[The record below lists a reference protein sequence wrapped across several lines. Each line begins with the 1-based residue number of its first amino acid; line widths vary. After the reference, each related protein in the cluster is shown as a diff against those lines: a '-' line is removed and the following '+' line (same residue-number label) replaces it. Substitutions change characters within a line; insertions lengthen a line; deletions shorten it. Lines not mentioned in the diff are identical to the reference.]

1 MGERPAMFTEL
12 VLLVIAT
19 AGAVVAALFA
29 ILGFLRAQQ
38 LPDALTA
45 QGATQILRTETDIVR
60 AAVEEQARGLRQELG
75 HSLKGFQELTLA
87 AFGTLRDGIDAQVR
101 GFGERLDSGTKA
113 IDERAAAIA
122 TKLNDEITQMKAEAN
137 TSRETLRS
145 LIEQK
150 LDHSIGQQAEA
161 SKTLRDEL
169 GGNFQRLGN
178 RVAES
183 LTESSQLQKERLEN
197 VTGAVTGLSEKLEKA
212 QHELRK
218 TVEAALEK
226 LRSDNAEKLEK
237 IRVTVDEKLQ
247 GTLEQRLGESFK
259 LVSDQLEQ
267 VFRGIGEMQSLA
279 TGVGDLKKMLSNV
292 KMRGAWD
299 EVSLGNLLEQ
309 VLSHDQFE
317 RNVEV
322 KPGSNQRVEYA
333 IKLPG
338 GEDGDA
344 PVWLPID
351 AKFPNEDYERLV
363 DASDRV
369 DVEAVEASSKAV
381 EMRIR
386 ASAKDICDK
395 YVHPPHSTDFAVL
408 FLPTEGLF
416 AEIIRRPGLVD
427 ALQRDCRIVV
437 TGPTT
442 LLLNSLRMGFRTLAI
457 QKRSSEVW
465 QVLAAVKTEF
475 GKYGEVLEKVQQKL
489 HEASNT
495 IDKVSVRRRA
505 IDRRLRGVEVLPEME
520 AEAILSLPG
529 GNGFDAEEST
539 DADSTEH

>member
-1 MGERPAMFTEL
+1 MSAEL
-12 VLLVIAT
+12 VMLVIAT
-19 AGAVVAALFA
+19 ATAGVAALFA
-29 ILGFLRAQQ
+29 ILGFLRAK
-38 LPDALTA
+38 PSTGVLTV
-45 QGATQILRTETDIVR
+45 QGATQILRAETDIVR
-60 AAVEEQARGLRQELG
+60 AAVEGQTRGLRQELG
-75 HSLKGFQELTLA
+75 QSLKGFQELTLA

-101 GFGERLDSGTKA
+101 GFGERLDGGIKV
-113 IDERAAAIA
+113 IDERAATIA
-122 TKLNDEITQMKAEAN
+122 TKLNDEMAQMRAEAN
-137 TSRETLRS
+137 TNRETLRS

-150 LDHSIGQQAEA
+150 LDYSIGQQAEV

-169 GGNFQRLGN
+169 GGNFQRLGG
-178 RVAES
+178 RVSES
-183 LTESSQLQKERLEN
+183 LSESSQLQKERLEN
-197 VTGAVTGLSEKLEKA
+197 VTGALTGLIEKLEKA
-212 QHELRK
+212 QDGLR
-218 TVEAALEK
+218 TTIEAALEK
-226 LRSDNAEKLEK
+226 LRSDNAEKLEQM
-237 IRVTVDEKLQ
+237 RVTVDEKLQ
-247 GTLEQRLGESFK
+247 GTLEQRLGASFK
-259 LVSDQLEQ
+259 LVSEQLEQ

-292 KMRGAWD
+292 KMRGAWG
-299 EVSLGNLLEQ
+299 EVSLGNLLDQ

-344 PVWLPID
+344 PLWLPID

-363 DASDRV
+363 DASDRG

-442 LLLNSLRMGFRTLAI
+442 LMALLNSLRMGFRTLAI

-505 IDRRLRGVEVLPEME
+505 IDRRLRGAEILPEME
-520 AEAILSLPG
+520 AESILSLPG
-529 GNGFDAEEST
+529 GNGFDAEDLA
-539 DADSTEH
+539 DADSPEH